1 MMNKFE
7 LGLNEVMEYDVD
19 ESIETELKAFKERIE
34 DVKLEEV
41 QEFKNWVKVY
51 KAMNYDMFPDLV
63 IENIYKFNNKSAI
76 VEINFKG
83 LKEYDLLHLNDTD
96 LTVTIMNVKEGMV
109 KTNRVRRLLVPQTPE
124 EALKY
129 ATSHLYYHDIDDIAL
144 TIKEVQE
151 NGSKYNVTKQM
162 NEFFNSKPNKP
173 SKTLTKDEKKK
184 AMEKS
189 PNREPL
195 NKPKQKV
202 QQKPIKKQK
211 AGLAMSILK
220 AFKIID

>member
-7 LGLNEVMEYDVD
+7 LGINEVMEYDVD
-19 ESIETELKAFKERIE
+19 ESIEQELKSFHEKIK
-34 DVKLEEV
+34 DVKMEEV

-51 KAMNYDMFPDLV
+51 KAMNYDMFPELK

-96 LTVTIMNVKEGMV
+96 LTVTIMNVKEDMV
-109 KTNRVRRLLVPQTPE
+109 RTQRVRRLLVPQTPE

-129 ATSHLYYHDIDDIAL
+129 ATSQLYYHDIDDIAV

-162 NEFFNSKPNKP
+162 NEFLNSKQNES
-173 SKTLTKDEKKK
+173 SKTLSEDEKKK

-211 AGLAMSILK
+211 TGLAMSILK
-220 AFKIID
+220 AFKLV